1 MTQLTP
7 SMTGTGAQHG
17 LFMSPH
23 TVGVAVQRVCCVFTL
38 CVGDSEMKELGSAFK
53 EMGRWTRKDSS
64 DSDKVMTVAYK
75 QHHQGIEPR
84 ERQVPHSSPADAGQR
99 CFLVLGLD

>member
-1 MTQLTP
+1 
-7 SMTGTGAQHG
+7 
-17 LFMSPH
+17 
-23 TVGVAVQRVCCVFTL
+23 
-38 CVGDSEMKELGSAFK
+38 MKELGSAFK